1 MNLVEGHLPLAA
13 PADMPVLDADPYAV
27 DSLIDPQGWYAELR
41 EAGPFVY
48 LPRYAALACGRYAAT
63 REVFSDHAR
72 FVSSR
77 GVGLADFHHDEPWR
91 PPSLVL
97 EVDPPAH
104 TRTRTVLMRVLSPR
118 RVARLVDTMQQAA
131 NELVDALIER
141 SRFDGVADCG
151 EVFPTTVF
159 PRAVGLRE
167 SDRRRL
173 IDYGA
178 MVFNALG
185 PDNALRRDALAS
197 AGDIVPRI
205 TARCARDALLPD
217 GLGADIYA
225 SADSGELIGDEAG
238 MLVGWISE
246 RECLQAAL
254 QVVYHN
260 QRVATVKDLM
270 QSEVL
275 TVSLESDVL
284 SLAQQMLNAKPKI
297 YPVVDTDNK
306 VLGVISRRHILN
318 MLDDKLAE
326 LSRKAS

>member
-1 MNLVEGHLPLAA
+1 MDSASINELMSTRFAKITP
-13 PADMPVLDADPYAV
+13 DMPVVEASSNLIKLDM
-27 DSLIDPQGWYAELR
+27 IG
-41 EAGPFVY
+41 
-48 LPRYAALACGRYAAT
+48 
-63 REVFSDHAR
+63 
-72 FVSSR
+72 
-77 GVGLADFHHDEPWR
+77 
-91 PPSLVL
+91 
-97 EVDPPAH
+97 
-104 TRTRTVLMRVLSPR
+104 SP
-118 RVARLVDTMQQAA
+118 VT
-131 NELVDALIER
+131 
-141 SRFDGVADCG
+141 
-151 EVFPTTVF
+151 
-159 PRAVGLRE
+159 
-167 SDRRRL
+167 
-173 IDYGA
+173 
-178 MVFNALG
+178 
-185 PDNALRRDALAS
+185 
-197 AGDIVPRI
+197 
-205 TARCARDALLPD
+205 
-217 GLGADIYA
+217 
-225 SADSGELIGDEAG
+225 DEAG